1 MTAVIFH
8 FLFLFLCILIIAIIR
23 LYYSFSLCIVPFSFT
38 FSVSF
43 SAFSFF
49 MPFSSNFWTH
59 LPNSFSFH
67 IFVSSPFHFP
77 HFFTFSCYPCGN
89 IIFYLLLC
97 FIFLT
102 ISARSVLLCCLHASV
117 LSQWIIA
124 KGRYP
129 LPTTRVHGPCSRA
142 PVHTTREHGLCW
154 RAVVTPVHRHLLT
167 SREHGRV
174 EGPWTLV
181 VCTQQLNGLVIN
193 GSVTR
198 GGSMGV
204 RRGRSPP
211 PQTAADQKIE
221 TLAWVI
227 KPAFDRPGDAR
238 PIKSRF
244 YHPVSYSVP
253 CHFQK

>member
-8 FLFLFLCILIIAIIR
+8 FLFPFLCILIIAIIR

-49 MPFSSNFWTH
+49 MPFSSNFWMH
-59 LPNSFSFH
+59 LPNSFFPY
-67 IFVSSPFHFP
+67 FCLFPFPFP
-77 HFFTFSCYPCGN
+77 PLLYFSCYPCGN

-97 FIFLT
+97 FIFLM

-124 KGRYP
+124 KGRYT
-129 LPTTRVHGPCSRA
+129 LPVFTGRVHGRRSTLLVNTA
-142 PVHTTREHGLCW
+142 LCW

-167 SREHGRV
+167 SRERGRV

-181 VCTQQLNGLVIN
+181 LCTQQLNGLIIN
-193 GSVTR
+193 GSVTT
-198 GGSMGV
+198 GGSMGE
-204 RRGRSPP
+204 RRGAIASPRRLL
-211 PQTAADQKIE
+211 TK
-221 TLAWVI
+221 
-227 KPAFDRPGDAR
+227 
-238 PIKSRF
+238 KSRRQ
-244 YHPVSYSVP
+244 PGW
-253 CHFQK
+253 